1 MRESSGAFLNGALS
15 VALVFV
21 LALSSS
27 LMPGVAVASNPNSS
41 LSIVDAESEVKS
53 SKLSLEEAQSELDRI
68 EAECAAIS
76 QEIDDMQTQVDALAQ
91 DVLEA
96 QQRVLDGREALAST
110 ARHGYKTGSS
120 SAIIG
125 MLLGS
130 TSFSSL
136 TQNMQYVSQIMD
148 YQSDEIAEQKRLR
161 EELDSAIAVLNEQ
174 KSEQEAKL
182 NSLEG
187 KQAEAQEVVERASSQ
202 LESSTEKLNA
212 LKKQAEAI
220 KVQQQ
225 LQASAA
231 STASTASTASDSGSS
246 SNGSSASQGSSSS
259 GGGSG
264 SSGTSASA
272 SGWKTG
278 VASAYGGS
286 SDPST
291 PGTTTA
297 NGSTVS
303 DYSMGVAI
311 PMSWPNY
318 RSYFGRTVEI
328 VYNGRTVYA
337 TVNDCGYMGG
347 GSRSLDLQPGVF
359 KAFGFQTCNSWG
371 VRTVQYRFL

>member
-27 LMPGVAVASNPNSS
+27 LMPGVAVASNSNSG

-220 KVQQQ
+220 KVQQR
-225 LQASAA
+225 LQASA
-231 STASTASTASDSGSS
+231 ASTASDSGSS

>member
-187 KQAEAQEVVERASSQ
+187 KQTEAQEVVERASSQ

-220 KVQQQ
+220 KAQQR

-231 STASTASTASDSGSS
+231 SAASTASDSGSS

>member
-231 STASTASTASDSGSS
+231 STASTASDSGSS